1 MVQSLQSA
9 ILVSGNYQ
17 EIFYTSIV
25 FFILAFLPFMCYS
38 GALTFPV
45 KYFTAPGEII
55 TIYLSYYYSPSL
67 ALYLLE
73 LDGIITGIQLLVVG
87 AA

>member
-1 MVQSLQSA
+1 
-9 ILVSGNYQ
+9 
-17 EIFYTSIV
+17 
-25 FFILAFLPFMCYS
+25 MCYS

-73 LDGIITGIQLLVVG
+73 LDGIITGIQLLVVVV
-87 AA
+87 A